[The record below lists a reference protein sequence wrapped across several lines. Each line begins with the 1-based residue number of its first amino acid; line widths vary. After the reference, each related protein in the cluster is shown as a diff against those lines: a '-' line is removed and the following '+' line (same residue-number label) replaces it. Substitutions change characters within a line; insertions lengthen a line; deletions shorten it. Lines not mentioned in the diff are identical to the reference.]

1 MKSQTSTTIVLKIMN
16 VLFWIVFVGLCIKT
30 GSLLT
35 SFVVSLNNPE
45 AVKNVYMGLNLSE
58 LLNYDKVDYILTM
71 SLVVSISIMKAIIA
85 YWVVR
90 ISMQFNLVK
99 PFSEKVLAFI
109 NQISYMAL
117 FTGILAHLARNY
129 TRGLMHHKNISIPIE
144 WNEGEILFFAG
155 IIFIIAQ
162 VFKKGLELQ
171 TENELTV

>member
-1 MKSQTSTTIVLKIMN
+1 MKSEISTTVVLKVMN
-16 VLFWIVFVGLCIKT
+16 ILFWIVFVGLCIKA

-35 SFVVSLNNPE
+35 SLVVSMYNPI
-45 AVKNVYMGLNLSE
+45 AITKVYMGLNLSE
-58 LLNYDKVDYILTM
+58 LLNHDKVDYILTM
-71 SLVVSISIMKAIIA
+71 SLVISISIMKAIIA
-85 YWVVR
+85 YWVVK
-90 ISMQFNLVK
+90 ISLKLNLVK
-99 PFSEKVLAFI
+99 PFNEKVLAYII
-109 NQISYMAL
+109 NISYMAL

-129 TRGLMHHKNISIPIE
+129 TKGLWHRHSIKIPIE